1 MEKIIQQL
9 EKTLTTIS
17 ALLMT
22 IMFVIVISN
31 VILRYVFIS
40 AINWAVE
47 ISDYTMIWSVL
58 IASVALLCSDDH
70 LSINALEEHLKG
82 ISKMAV
88 KLIIYISCATFG
100 AAFLYS
106 SMLLVSVT
114 SNQTASTVRWLPMS
128 YVYIVLPVT
137 GALIVSVC
145 VLKAIITVRQ
155 QFCDNGGS
163 HL

>member
-1 MEKIIQQL
+1 MGKIIQQL

>member
-82 ISKMAV
+82 IPRMAV
-88 KLIIYISCATFG
+88 KLIIYMSCATFG

-137 GALIVSVC
+137 GALIVLVC

>member
-82 ISKMAV
+82 IHKMAV

-137 GALIVSVC
+137 GALIVLVC